1 LIYIIHSV
9 YYEKC
14 ANEFLL
20 TACSLSKRLVVS
32 INNTESSGDTVK
44 ETRFSGNQSYLKQLN
59 LMSSL
64 RIIRSKGL
72 ISRAELAD
80 TLGLNRSTITAV
92 VHQLMEQNFVLE
104 VGIGSSK
111 GGRPPLLLQFNADY
125 AYAACLEWTS
135 EHIRLCVTD
144 LKGQIHWTRTLPY
157 FPNRPPRPQVE
168 QAVEALKTAHAELPP
183 KPQPLLGIV
192 IGVPGIV
199 DRRHV
204 ISYDLGWDEMP
215 LADEFASAF
224 DCPVIVENSAH
235 IGLTAERYFGN
246 GLGEANLCYIRI
258 NRGVQAG
265 VLYEDRIYR
274 GSEGFVGNFGH
285 LVVDQKGRK
294 CICGNRG
301 CLQAYISEQ
310 ALLESYGNHTTDQDG
325 VDLPK
330 LIRNAKE
337 KEPGAIRAVHEFAEY
352 LGTGVGNLINLMN
365 PGAVVV
371 DTALAEIGDTIG
383 SALFNRIHKTALPY
397 PRRNVRILFSNLG
410 EQAIPLGAAAILLDH
425 VFAPPQVAA
434 MQ

>member
-1 LIYIIHSV
+1 M
-9 YYEKC
+9 
-14 ANEFLL
+14 
-20 TACSLSKRLVVS
+20 
-32 INNTESSGDTVK
+32 K
-44 ETRFSGNQSYLKQLN
+44 ETKFSGNQSYLKQLN

-104 VGIGSSK
+104 VGIGNSK

-125 AYAACLEWTS
+125 AYAACLEWTA
-135 EHIRLCVTD
+135 EHVSLYITD
-144 LKGQIHWTRTLPY
+144 LRGQIRWTRALPY
-157 FPNRPPRPQVE
+157 FPDRPPKPQVE
-168 QAVEALKTAHAELPP
+168 QAVEALKRAYAELPQ
-183 KPQPLLGIV
+183 KPHPLLGIV

-224 DCPVIVENSAH
+224 DCPVIVENSAQ
-235 IGLTAERYFGN
+235 IGLTAERHFGS

-274 GSEGFVGNFGH
+274 GSEGFVGNIGH

-301 CLQAYISEQ
+301 CLQTYLSEQ
-310 ALLESYGNHTTDQDG
+310 ALLDSYGAYAEAPDR
-325 VDLPK
+325 VDMPR
-330 LIRNAKE
+330 LIQGAKE
-337 KEPGAIRAVHEFAEY
+337 KEMGAIRAVHEFADY
-352 LGTGVGNLINLMN
+352 LGTGVGNLINLLN
-365 PGAVVV
+365 PGAVVI
-371 DTALAEIGDTIG
+371 DTALAEIGDIVG
-383 SALFNRIHKTALPY
+383 SALFDRIRKTALPY
-397 PRRNVRILFSNLG
+397 PRRNVRISFSDLG
-410 EQAIPLGAAAILLDH
+410 AQAIPLGAAAILLDH

-434 MQ
+434 LP